1 MTTTI
6 DAPALDVT
14 VGLMATVLPPLA
26 PPVFLRLAPP
36 VEGMVDRA
44 RSVFVRAANAD
55 LRTCRAEW
63 RAGAG
68 VLVERV
74 ASDTRALA
82 AEVHALGRALRAL
95 GVERIARSYLELM
108 ASHVA
113 IDEGRDVEPQKEDP
127 TCKQQ

>member
-1 MTTTI
+1 MTTPI
-6 DAPALDVT
+6 DAPTLDVT

-36 VEGMVDRA
+36 VDELVDRA
-44 RSVFVRAANAD
+44 RGVFVSAANVD

-74 ASDTRALA
+74 TPDTRALA

-108 ASHVA
+108 ASHVTA
-113 IDEGRDVEPQKEDP
+113 DDGRDVKPEKEDP

>member
-6 DAPALDVT
+6 DAPTLDVT

-36 VEGMVDRA
+36 VDDLVDRA
-44 RSVFVRAANAD
+44 RSVFVSAANPD
-55 LRTCRAEW
+55 LRTCRADW
-63 RAGAG
+63 RDGAG
-68 VLVERV
+68 VLVER
-74 ASDTRALA
+74 AAPDTRALA

-95 GVERIARSYLELM
+95 GDERIARSYLELM
-108 ASHVA
+108 ASHVTA
-113 IDEGRDVEPQKEDP
+113 DDGRDVKTDKEDP